1 MKCALSHQKESELAS
16 HRDEVPL
23 KGCNQWGSVS
33 ILVLYSG
40 RNCSHSSLQDR
51 REGARL
57 GTRRKVRR
65 LAAAVIQETDDDSPN
80 YPDGIGNGESGGN

>member
-1 MKCALSHQKESELAS
+1 MSASLSFIEGETALTAAC
-16 HRDEVPL
+16 RID
-23 KGCNQWGSVS
+23 GG
-33 ILVLYSG
+33 
-40 RNCSHSSLQDR
+40 
-51 REGARL
+51 GARL